1 MAKWRDLDQQE
12 RDWVC
17 SLMPQS
23 ISQSDGV
30 LYANSRR
37 CTEKSCVTYY
47 KCKACRAASVGTL
60 LKGSSEPTVRLV
72 RPHSCST
79 ESSPEQPLVVVDYT
93 EEMRTVASERA
104 YSQLSKSARTLAL
117 EVYDEFDRRGNS
129 EGALMHMCN
138 NNTIHYIYM
147 PYVAITLF
155 WLRHVGHDRRLVSL
169 EKLENLV
176 RASRRKDFGDWESQ
190 LFTPALCRVGGDDD
204 RNFVRLNVKTII
216 GGELVQVSIIY
227 LFISLSA
234 YSPSR
239 SLLIAVG
246 IRPSR
251 SSTRAWRLRPTRV
264 CRRHVCSGAIRILP
278 AFGND
283 ELVQL
288 LRHVCTGVLHSY
300 VGMLMLTA
308 C

>member
-1 MAKWRDLDQQE
+1 
-12 RDWVC
+12 
-17 SLMPQS
+17 
-23 ISQSDGV
+23 
-30 LYANSRR
+30 
-37 CTEKSCVTYY
+37 
-47 KCKACRAASVGTL
+47 
-60 LKGSSEPTVRLV
+60 
-72 RPHSCST
+72 
-79 ESSPEQPLVVVDYT
+79 
-93 EEMRTVASERA
+93 MRTVASERA

-204 RNFVRLNVKTII
+204 RNFVRFNVKTII

-246 IRPSR
+246 IRPPR
-251 SSTRAWRLRPTRV
+251 NSTRARRLRPTRV

-300 VGMLMLTA
+300 VGMNRMLIV